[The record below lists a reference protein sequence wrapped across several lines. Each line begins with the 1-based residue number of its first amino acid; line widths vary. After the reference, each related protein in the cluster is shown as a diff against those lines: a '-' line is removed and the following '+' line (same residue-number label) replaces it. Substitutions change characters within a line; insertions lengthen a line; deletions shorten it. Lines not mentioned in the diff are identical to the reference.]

1 MAEGRIRA
9 LWGANKP
16 TDGFLRECERIKVR
30 YGAQTGL
37 WYTKKV
43 SEEAR

>member
-16 TDGFLRECERIKVR
+16 TDGFLRDRKRIKVCYR
-30 YGAQTGL
+30 AQTGL